1 MIVNDKIE
9 DIINNIPIN
18 FINKLGL
25 EIVSI
30 TVTNAL
36 SEAHRGNTKINPAE
50 TSKAKIKN
58 KV

>member
-1 MIVNDKIE
+1 MVVNDKIE
-9 DIINNIPIN
+9 EIRNNIPIN

-30 TVTNAL
+30 TATNT
-36 SEAHRGNTKINPAE
+36 SPENHRGNTKINPAE